1 MRIILASKS
10 PRRREILEMLGLKF
24 EIIVSEVDESSDITD
39 PTALVRE
46 LAARKGRAVL
56 DSLMATGEDISDTL
70 IISSDTLV
78 FCGDEILGKPIDRAD
93 GERMLRLM
101 SGREH
106 TVASGIAAI
115 YGGVCAVDSDAT
127 QVRFSQ
133 MSDDEIAF
141 YLNTNEYADKAGAYA
156 VQGIAALYIDGIDG
170 DYFNV
175 VGLPLRRLKLLL
187 RDAFGIGLESL
198 AAAD

>member
-24 EIIVSEVDESSDITD
+24 EIIVSEVDETSDITD

-46 LAARKGRAVL
+46 LAQRKGLAVL
-56 DSLMATGEDISDTL
+56 NALKAAGEDISDVL

-106 TVASGIAAI
+106 TVASGVAAI
-115 YGGVCAVDSDAT
+115 YGGVSAVDSDAT

-133 MSDDEIAF
+133 MSDNEISF

-187 RDAFGIGLESL
+187 DDAFGIDLESL
-198 AAAD
+198 ATAD

>member
-24 EIIVSEVDESSDITD
+24 EIIVSEADESSDVTD

-56 DSLMATGEDISDTL
+56 DSLIADGEDVSDVL

-78 FCGDEILGKPIDRAD
+78 FCDGEILGKPRDRAD

-101 SGREH
+101 SGRSH
-106 TVASGIAAI
+106 TVASGVAAI
-115 YGGVCAVDSDAT
+115 YGGVCAVDSDET
-127 QVRFSQ
+127 QVRFSK
-133 MSDDEIAF
+133 MSDGEIDF

-156 VQGIAALYIDGIDG
+156 VQGVAALYIDGIDG

-187 RDAFGIGLESL
+187 RDAFGIDIESL
-198 AAAD
+198 AAN

>member
-24 EIIVSEVDESSDITD
+24 EIIVSEVDETSDITD

-46 LAARKGRAVL
+46 LAQRKGLAVL
-56 DSLMATGEDISDTL
+56 NALKAAGEDISDVL

-78 FCGDEILGKPIDRAD
+78 FCGDEILGKPTDRAD

-106 TVASGIAAI
+106 TVASGVAAI
-115 YGGVCAVDSDAT
+115 YGGVSAVDSDAT

-133 MSDDEIAF
+133 MSDDEISF

-187 RDAFGIGLESL
+187 HDAFGIDLESL
-198 AAAD
+198 ATAD

>member
-1 MRIILASKS
+1 MNAAEVDKVESASAEDKQS
-10 PRRREILEMLGLKF
+10 VAIEIVCCG
-24 EIIVSEVDESSDITD
+24 SEVTYNS
-39 PTALVRE
+39 ALVRE
-46 LAARKGRAVL
+46 LAQRKGLAVL
-56 DSLMATGEDISDTL
+56 NALKAAGEDISDVL

-78 FCGDEILGKPIDRAD
+78 FCGDEILGKPTDRAD

-106 TVASGIAAI
+106 TVASGVAAI
-115 YGGVCAVDSDAT
+115 YGGVSAVDSDAT

-133 MSDDEIAF
+133 MSDDEISF

-187 RDAFGIGLESL
+187 DDAFGIDLESL
-198 AAAD
+198 ATAD